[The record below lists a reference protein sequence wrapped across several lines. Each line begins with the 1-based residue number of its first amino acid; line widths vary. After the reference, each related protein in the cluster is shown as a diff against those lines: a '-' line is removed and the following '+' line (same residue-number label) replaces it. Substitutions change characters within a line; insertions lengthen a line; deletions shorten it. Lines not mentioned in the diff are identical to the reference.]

1 MQVYI
6 DGENCRKGLVR
17 VLQDTGLIHNSRE
30 MTTYKLRELLVDVLN
45 SDSGLEIN
53 YYASKIKLPHGYT
66 PAADV
71 MAHVNVIRQFT
82 RQWVPTL
89 ERQGI
94 TYVKAGYLKVKSG
107 TKCPNCGHVQDVLQ
121 EKGVDVRVATDVLS
135 AAYTQEKPTIVLFS
149 SDSDLIPALAR
160 AKEQGAKII
169 YVCFADY
176 VNYAVSR
183 VADETV
189 SIPTEKVK
197 KYFTA
202 ATS

>member
-17 VLQDTGLIHNSRE
+17 VLRDAGLIHGSRE
-30 MTTYKLRELLVDVLN
+30 MTTYRLRDLLKDVL
-45 SDSGLEIN
+45 DTDGDLAIN

-66 PAADV
+66 PSADI
-71 MAHVNVIRQFT
+71 MAHVNTIRQFS
-82 RQWVPTL
+82 RHWVPNL
-89 ERQGI
+89 ESQGI
-94 TYVKAGYLKVKSG
+94 TYVKAGYLKVKNG
-107 TKCPNCGHVQDVLQ
+107 ATCPNCGHVQDVLQ

-135 AAYTQEKPTIVLFS
+135 AAYTEEKPTIVLFS
-149 SDSDLIPALAR
+149 SDSDLIPALSR
-160 AKEQGAKII
+160 AKEKGAKII

-189 SIPTEKVK
+189 SVTIEKAK
-197 KYFTA
+197 KYFASA
-202 ATS
+202 AS

>member
-17 VLQDTGLIHNSRE
+17 VLQDAGLIQNSRE
-30 MTTYKLRELLVDVLN
+30 MTTYRLRDLLKDVL
-45 SDSGLEIN
+45 DTDGELAIN

-66 PAADV
+66 PSADV
-71 MAHVNVIRQFT
+71 MAHVNIIRQFS
-82 RQWVPTL
+82 RHWVPNL
-89 ERQGI
+89 EQQNI

-107 TKCPNCGHVQDVLQ
+107 TRCPNCGHVQDVLQ

-135 AAYTQEKPTIVLFS
+135 SAYTEENPTIVLFS
-149 SDSDLIPALAR
+149 SDSDLIPALSR

-183 VADETV
+183 VANETV

-197 KYFTA
+197 KYFAA